1 MRDKHTKVMKGFF
14 IMRNVSISMLVL
26 LIVLAFVVV
35 TPAFSFE
42 AAGESSIKSV
52 ASGCCPKKVEAKK
65 VECDKCKDCECKTCC
80 KDGKCECK
88 DADCKCACK
97 DSGCKK
103 DKSKCPKSKGKCGK
117 GKGKGSCG
125 K

>member
-1 MRDKHTKVMKGFF
+1 
-14 IMRNVSISMLVL
+14 MRNVSISMLVL

-42 AAGESSIKSV
+42 AAGESSFKSV
-52 ASGCCPKKVEAKK
+52 AGGCCPKTVEAKK
-65 VECDKCKDCECKTCC
+65 AECDKCKDCKCKSCC

-88 DADCKCACK
+88 DDDCKCACK
-97 DSGCKK
+97 DSSCK
-103 DKSKCPKSKGKCGK
+103 KSKGSCGK